1 MKFSK
6 QRELI
11 RKTVVENNVHP
22 TADDVY
28 AMLKP
33 SNPSLSL
40 GTVYRNLTVLA
51 DNGVI
56 NRLRMPNGSDRFDGQ
71 MYEHYHVICRDCG
84 KIFDIKLAL
93 LKELDEKVEKET
105 GVAAISHQLIING
118 VCSECQTKH
127 KGELK

>member
-11 RKTVVENNVHP
+11 KETVVENNIHP

-33 SNPSLSL
+33 NNPNLSL

-51 DNGVI
+51 DHGII
-56 NRLRMPNGSDRFDGQ
+56 NRLQIPNGSDRFDGQ
-71 MYEHYHVICRDCG
+71 MYEHYHVICNECG
-84 KIFDIKLAL
+84 KIFDIKLSL
-93 LKELDEKVEKET
+93 LNELDEKIKKET
-105 GVAAISHQLIING
+105 GITAVSHQLIING
-118 VCSECQTKH
+118 ICSECQK
-127 KGELK
+127 KK